1 MIHISRKTGGIL
13 IAFFMILFL
22 IAFVIGYYSV
32 NKPMLDNTIK
42 KDYKMSEKGVTLQ
55 SYDREIHV
63 KPYQINPELTELAQ
77 SEDPG
82 FVVIDVPV
90 EIKNT
95 TEKEISPFKEG
106 FTVTSF
112 SNSGF
117 STYSNLSLDD
127 MMSEN
132 IGDFQENILPGKSI
146 KGVLN
151 YRLDS
156 RIINSDKLALVP
168 WIPYD
173 QHVTKL
179 YEQKIYLN
187 VDDQGKKRV
196 NDMDKIK
203 ELSQKGQ
210 QKKNSISEPIETALA
225 FENARIRNDGET
237 MYKMLIDKRE
247 KDKFKIDRGNK
258 GKETEFKVT
267 AENSKVEDY
276 YDNVDNVH
284 YISLAYKNADNEEVE
299 VHYAVGQKTN
309 KYYVQYVEDLNEII
323 KRKNLKKN
331 DE

>member
-1 MIHISRKTGGIL
+1 ML
-13 IAFFMILFL
+13 LFL
-22 IAFVIGYYSV
+22 IAFVISYYSV
-32 NKPMLDNTIK
+32 NKPVLDNTIK

-63 KPYQINPELTELAQ
+63 KPYQINEELTELAQ
-77 SEDPG
+77 SEDPD

-95 TEKEISPFKEG
+95 SEKEIRPFVEG

-112 SNSGF
+112 SNIGF

-132 IGDFQENILPGKSI
+132 IGDFQGNILPGKSM

-151 YRLDS
+151 FRLDS

-210 QKKNSISEPIETALA
+210 QKKTLFQNLSKLPWHLKMPELEMTGK
-225 FENARIRNDGET
+225 RCIRCLWINQKKINLRLTGE
-237 MYKMLIDKRE
+237 
-247 KDKFKIDRGNK
+247 
-258 GKETEFKVT
+258 
-267 AENSKVEDY
+267 
-276 YDNVDNVH
+276 
-284 YISLAYKNADNEEVE
+284 
-299 VHYAVGQKTN
+299 
-309 KYYVQYVEDLNEII
+309 I
-323 KRKNLKKN
+323 KATRWNLK
-331 DE
+331 

>member
-13 IAFFMILFL
+13 IACFIMLFL
-22 IAFVIGYYSV
+22 IAFIIGYYSV
-32 NKPMLDNTIK
+32 NKPVLDNTIK
-42 KDYKMSEKGVTLQ
+42 KDYKMSEQGVILQ

-63 KPYQINPELTELAQ
+63 KPYQINAELTEQAH
-77 SEDPG
+77 SEDPD

-95 TEKEISPFKEG
+95 TEKEIRPFVEG

-112 SNSGF
+112 SNTGY
-117 STYSNLSLDD
+117 STYSNLSFDD

-132 IGDFQENILPGKSI
+132 IGDFQENILPGKSM

-151 YRLDS
+151 FRLDS

-225 FENARIRNDGET
+225 FENAR
-237 MYKMLIDKRE
+237 
-247 KDKFKIDRGNK
+247 
-258 GKETEFKVT
+258 
-267 AENSKVEDY
+267 
-276 YDNVDNVH
+276 
-284 YISLAYKNADNEEVE
+284 
-299 VHYAVGQKTN
+299 

-323 KRKNLKKN
+323 KKKNLKKMMSKLIFIFP
-331 DE
+331 E